1 LKENKSNKKIIL
13 KPILNKLNS
22 PSSIKSTIEF
32 INKVKDKIDLLYID
46 PSENFGD
53 SHRQQQQQQTNFDI
67 KIIFPSEKAD
77 YIILN
82 NIEELENL
90 SLKYFKT
97 PSTFLEKKEHDS
109 NLKQDLE
116 DKQSTKKQ
124 IGVHKKVNSNKDIE
138 EIKTISEKGANF
150 VIIEVEDWKIIP
162 LENTIASLQNT
173 NTEIFALAKSVE
185 EVETLFTVLEL
196 GVDGIII
203 ETEDEEEIIKIKNII
218 RKNFFNIRP
227 AKILEIKDI
236 GIGERVCIDTV
247 SILSEGEGMLI
258 GNKSNFLFLVHN
270 ESIGSSFT
278 SPRPFRVNA
287 GAVHCY
293 TITPDGTTKY
303 LSELESGSQV
313 LIVNS
318 KGLTRTVSVGRS
330 KIETRPL
337 RLFKAIC
344 EDEVGTIIV
353 QNAET
358 IRFLDKNE
366 GILPVTHAQIG
377 DEILVFSRKSSGRHF
392 GMEVADEYILEK

>member
-1 LKENKSNKKIIL
+1 MKENKRNKKIIL
-13 KPILNKLNS
+13 KPILKKS
-22 PSSIKSTIEF
+22 AGSSKESTIKF
-32 INKVKDKIDLLYID
+32 IDMVKDKIDLLYID
-46 PSENFGD
+46 PSENIGYNQKDLPF
-53 SHRQQQQQQTNFDI
+53 

-77 YIILN
+77 YVVLN
-82 NIEELENL
+82 NIEEIEHI
-90 SLKYFKT
+90 SFK
-97 PSTFLEKKEHDS
+97 DS
-109 NLKQDLE
+109 NIVNGKEFNSNSKEQD
-116 DKQSTKKQ
+116 KHKPTIKKQ
-124 IGVHKKVNSNKDIE
+124 FGIYKKVNSNKDIE

-150 VIIEVEDWKIIP
+150 VIIDVDDWKIIP
-162 LENTIASLQNT
+162 LENVIAMLQRT

-196 GVDGIII
+196 GVDGIIF
-203 ETEDEEEIIKIKNII
+203 ETEDEDEIIKIKNII
-218 RKNFFNIRP
+218 RNIFFNITP

-247 SILSEGEGMLI
+247 SMLTEGEGMLI

-270 ESIGSSFT
+270 ESVGSSFT

-293 TITPDGTTKY
+293 TIIPDGTTKY
-303 LSELESGSQV
+303 LSELESGSQI
-313 LIVNS
+313 LIVNP
-318 KGLTRTVSVGRS
+318 KGFTRVVSVGRS

-344 EDEVGTIIV
+344 ENEIGTIIV

-366 GILPVTHAQIG
+366 KVLPVTHAKIG
-377 DEILVFSRKSSGRHF
+377 DEILAFSKKPSGRHF
-392 GMEVADEYILEK
+392 GMEISDEYILEK

>member
-1 LKENKSNKKIIL
+1 LTENKRNKKIIL
-13 KPILNKLNS
+13 KPLLK
-22 PSSIKSTIEF
+22 KSNLSQEATVNF
-32 INKVKDKIDLLYID
+32 INKIRSQVDLLYID
-46 PSENFGD
+46 PSENLTYGD
-53 SHRQQQQQQTNFDI
+53 SDNAAI
-67 KIIFPSEKAD
+67 KTIFPSEYAD
-77 YIILN
+77 YIVFN
-82 NIEELENL
+82 SIEEFDNFNF
-90 SLKYFKT
+90 KYSKNVDLNYSNT
-97 PSTFLEKKEHDS
+97 ITAEGDTKDS
-109 NLKQDLE
+109 
-116 DKQSTKKQ
+116 DKYSSRKHLG
-124 IGVHKKVNSNKDIE
+124 IYKKVNSNKDIE

-150 VIIEVEDWKIIP
+150 VIIEVNDWKIIP
-162 LENTIASLQNT
+162 LENVIAMLQKT
-173 NTEIFALAKSVE
+173 DTEIFALAKSVK

-203 ETEDEEEIIKIKNII
+203 ETEDEEEIQKIKNILQDI
-218 RKNFFNIRP
+218 FFDIAT

-236 GIGERVCIDTV
+236 GTGERVCIDTV
-247 SILSEGEGMLI
+247 SMLLEGEGMLV

-270 ESIGSSFT
+270 ESVGSSFT

-303 LSELESGSQV
+303 LSELESGSPV

-318 KGLTRTVSVGRS
+318 KGLTRIVSVGRS

-344 EDEVGTIIV
+344 ENEIGSIIV

-366 GILPVTHAQIG
+366 QMLPVTHARIG
-377 DEILVFSRKSSGRHF
+377 DEILVFSKKPTGRHF
-392 GMEVADEYILEK
+392 GMEVSDEYILEK